1 MIETDRL
8 TLRPMRP
15 DDLDAL
21 LAVFSDPKVMASFGG
36 ILFDRD
42 DMERWLRRNLAHQE
56 RVGYGLY
63 SVLRKP
69 DGLLIG
75 DCGLELLD
83 DEPGVAELGYDL
95 RSDHW
100 GRGLATE
107 AAAAVRDHAFGVL
120 GLPRLVSLIRHGN
133 HASRRV
139 AEKIGMR
146 HVDDPIRDGRP
157 YWLYRIDRED
167 LAPEHAVE
175 ATRSVPSRPRG

>member
-8 TLRPMRP
+8 LLRPMRA
-15 DDLDAL
+15 DDIDAL
-21 LAVFSDPKVMASFGG
+21 LAIFSDPKVMASFGG
-36 ILFDRD
+36 LLFDRD

-56 RVGYGLY
+56 RVGYGLF

-83 DEPGVAELGYDL
+83 DDPGVAELGYDL

-107 AAAAVRDHAFGVL
+107 AAAAVRDYAFRSL
-120 GLPRLVSLIRHGN
+120 GLPRLVSLIRRGN
-133 HASRRV
+133 EASRRV

-146 HVDDPIRDGRP
+146 HADDLVRDGRR
-157 YWLYRIDRED
+157 YWRYALDRDETTPS
-167 LAPEHAVE
+167 LA
-175 ATRSVPSRPRG
+175 G